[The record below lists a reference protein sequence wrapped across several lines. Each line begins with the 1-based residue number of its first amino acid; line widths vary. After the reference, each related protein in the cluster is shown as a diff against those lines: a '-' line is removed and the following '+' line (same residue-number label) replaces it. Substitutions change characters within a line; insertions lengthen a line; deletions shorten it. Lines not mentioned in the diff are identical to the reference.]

1 MSEKTQ
7 PSCYIYFDQNL
18 CTACTHCVR
27 ACPTRA
33 IRIKND
39 NSIRMEDLCIGCG
52 ECIRVC
58 PKGALSVAT
67 SELESLED
75 KKISVAMVSPVLYA
89 QFPGV
94 MPTEV
99 LMGLQQMGFQHAMD
113 MSYYIEMF
121 QCATEEF
128 ITRNRITRRAPW
140 PLISP
145 YCPVVIH
152 LIAVKFPS
160 LLQHVLPIMRPVT
173 LMAREVRKGIVKEHG
188 GRDEDVIMYHIA
200 ANRSSYPHERP
211 YIDRV
216 LGINDV
222 YAGLARQVKQI
233 SRADPSPFP
242 RDHFDNF
249 AIGNSLMWAISGG
262 EIAGI
267 SIDKSLAVSGVHET
281 IAYLEKIELGLFQ
294 DLEYIEFRTCAE
306 GCVGGG
312 LTAVDKYLAKSA
324 TQKMVR
330 KFPPAR
336 RLSREQILR
345 FYEKG
350 RFMAETS
357 PSRLAQLLKPD
368 KDPLSIDTLQEMEGI
383 LERIQ
388 GKDCAACG
396 APDCRTFAEDVVRER
411 AGLNDC
417 LLLRA
422 RGNPGK
428 KTDKRLSE

>member
-1 MSEKTQ
+1 LAKKTL
-7 PSCYIYFDQNL
+7 PSGYIHFAQDL

-27 ACPTRA
+27 ACPTGA
-33 IRIKND
+33 IRIKNEKSVRTQ
-39 NSIRMEDLCIGCG
+39 NLCIGCG

-58 PKGALSVAT
+58 PTGALSVIT

-99 LMGLQQMGFQHAMD
+99 LTGLQQMGFQHAMD

-128 ITRNRITRRAPW
+128 IARNRITGHAPW

-152 LIAVKFPS
+152 LISVKFPS
-160 LLQHVLPIMRPVT
+160 LLPHVLPILRPVT

-188 GRDEDVIMYHIA
+188 VKDKDVILYHIT
-200 ANRSSYPHERP
+200 ANRSSYPHEKS

-222 YAGLARQVKQI
+222 YAALARQVKKI
-233 SRADPSPFP
+233 SKADPSPFP
-242 RDHFDNF
+242 RDHFNNF
-249 AIGNSLMWAISGG
+249 AIGSSLMWAISGG

-267 SIDKSLAVSGVHET
+267 NIDKSLAVSGVHET
-281 IAYLEKIELGLFQ
+281 IAYLEKLELGLFK

-312 LTAVDKYLAKSA
+312 LTAVDKYLAKS
-324 TQKMVR
+324 TIQKMVR
-330 KFPPAR
+330 KFPSSR
-336 RLSREQILR
+336 RLSREKILR

-357 PSRLAQLLKPD
+357 PTRLAQLLEPD
-368 KDPLSIDTLQEMEGI
+368 KDPLSIDALQEIEGI

-388 GKDCAACG
+388 GLDCAACG
-396 APDCRTFAEDVVRER
+396 APDCRTFAEDVVRGR
-411 AGLNDC
+411 AALNDC

-428 KTDKRLSE
+428 KTD

>member
-1 MSEKTQ
+1 
-7 PSCYIYFDQNL
+7 
-18 CTACTHCVR
+18 
-27 ACPTRA
+27 
-33 IRIKND
+33 
-39 NSIRMEDLCIGCG
+39 MEDLCIGCG

-58 PKGALSVAT
+58 PTAALSVAT

-94 MPTEV
+94 TPTEV

-128 ITRNRITRRAPW
+128 VTRNRNTRRAPW

-160 LLQHVLPIMRPVT
+160 LLPHVLPIMRPVT
-173 LMAREVRKGIVKEHG
+173 LMAREVRNGIVKEHG
-188 GRDEDVIMYHIA
+188 VKDEDVILYHIT
-200 ANRSSYPHERP
+200 ANRSSYPHEKS

-233 SRADPSPFP
+233 GKADASPFP
-242 RDHFDNF
+242 RNDFNNF
-249 AIGNSLMWAISGG
+249 AIGSSLMWAISGG

-267 SIDKSLAVSGVHET
+267 NIDKSLAVSGVHET
-281 IAYLEKIELGLFQ
+281 ISYLEKIELGLFK
-294 DLEYIEFRTCAE
+294 DLEYIEFRTCTE

-324 TQKMVR
+324 IQKMVR
-330 KFPPAR
+330 KFPPRGGCLAKKSFAFTKRGGLWR
-336 RLSREQILR
+336 RPIHPDWRNCLSLIKIR
-345 FYEKG
+345 
-350 RFMAETS
+350 
-357 PSRLAQLLKPD
+357 
-368 KDPLSIDTLQEMEGI
+368 
-383 LERIQ
+383 
-388 GKDCAACG
+388 
-396 APDCRTFAEDVVRER
+396 
-411 AGLNDC
+411 C
-417 LLLRA
+417 L
-422 RGNPGK
+422 
-428 KTDKRLSE
+428 

>member
-1 MSEKTQ
+1 
-7 PSCYIYFDQNL
+7 
-18 CTACTHCVR
+18 
-27 ACPTRA
+27 
-33 IRIKND
+33 
-39 NSIRMEDLCIGCG
+39 MENLCIGCG

-58 PKGALSVAT
+58 PTGALGVVT
-67 SELESLED
+67 SALESLD
-75 KKISVAMVSPVLYA
+75 DNKISVALVSPVLYA

-99 LMGLQQMGFQHAMD
+99 LMGLEQMGFQHAMD

-128 ITRNRITRRAPW
+128 IARNRVTGRAPW

-160 LLQHVLPIMRPVT
+160 LLQHALPILRPVT
-173 LMAREVRKGIVKEHG
+173 LMAREVKKAIVKKHG
-188 GRDEDVIMYHIA
+188 VNDEDVILYHIT
-200 ANRSSYPHERP
+200 ANRSAYPHEKS

-222 YAGLARQVKQI
+222 YAELARQVQQI
-233 SRADPSPFP
+233 GRDDPSPFP
-242 RDHFDNF
+242 KDHFNNF

-267 SIDKSLAVSGVHET
+267 NIDRSLAVSGVHET
-281 IAYLEKIELGLFQ
+281 IAYLEKIELGLFK

-312 LTAVDKYLAKSA
+312 LAAVDKYVAKSA
-324 TQKMVR
+324 TQKMIR
-330 KFPPAR
+330 KFPPVR
-336 RLSREQILR
+336 RLSREKILR

-350 RFMAETS
+350 RFTAETH
-357 PSRLAQLLKPD
+357 PTRLAQWLEPD
-368 KDPLSIDTLQEMEGI
+368 KDPLSVDALQKMENI
-383 LERIQ
+383 LERIE

-396 APDCRTFAEDVVRER
+396 APDCRTFAEDVVRGR
-411 AGLNDC
+411 AALDDC
-417 LLLRA
+417 LVLCA
-422 RGNPGK
+422 RGNPGN
-428 KTDKRLSE
+428 KTK